1 MRFRSPLL
9 LLILSLL
16 PFKSYAELNTL
27 ISMNTGSFLF
37 HAVPFDT
44 ESHQYFGN
52 QYFSL
57 ERKFSE
63 DSDYSLMVGTFLN
76 SQANRCFLL
85 GVRKDWHRINKR
97 LVLKGVYSYAG
108 EFFFDTFDNC
118 GDGGVYRTSK
128 ENTGV
133 AFAPYIYHAA
143 QYNFNEHV
151 GVEAGFILPL
161 IMVVSVQW
169 SF

>member
-1 MRFRSPLL
+1 MPFRLPLL
-9 LLILSLL
+9 LLFSLL

-27 ISMNTGSFLF
+27 FSMNTGSFLF
-37 HAVPFDT
+37 HIVPYDVD
-44 ESHQYFGN
+44 SYQYFGN
-52 QYFSL
+52 QYFSI
-57 ERKFSE
+57 ERKFSKE
-63 DSDYSLMVGTFLN
+63 SDYSLFAGTFLN
-76 SQANRCFLL
+76 SQANRCMLL
-85 GVRKDWHRINKR
+85 GVRKDWYHVNNKI
-97 LVLKGVYSYAG
+97 VIKGVYSYAG
-108 EFFFDTFDNC
+108 EFFFDAFKNC

-151 GVEAGFILPL
+151 GVEAGFILP
-161 IMVVSVQW
+161 IIFVMSVQW